1 MQEYN
6 DFAENENS
14 WETDKEKFLKSP
26 ILILRQQCNGTLPRK
41 EGVFVMLKLA

>member
-1 MQEYN
+1 MQEDN

-26 ILILRQQCNGTLPRK
+26 ILIL
-41 EGVFVMLKLA
+41 

>member
-26 ILILRQQCNGTLPRK
+26 ILILRQ
-41 EGVFVMLKLA
+41 